1 MEFTN
6 EKKKIGADGS
16 PKGNFWRNFVLIAIT
31 AFILLCALGAW
42 IYDWAAEAM
51 IHDHPE
57 VIVPEITGKSYE
69 YALETLSK
77 SRLAVFIEKY
87 EYKESEPIGTVIKQ
101 LPEPGTTVREGKTI
115 RITVSQG
122 GETVFTPSLK
132 GMTLRNAELLL
143 RQNQLNLGETSTGYS
158 MKIEKGVILSQDPA
172 PDKSVAKGTLVNV
185 KICDGAPPS
194 GILMMPEF
202 RQKNRKDVEMWAEK
216 NDVKVKYIED
226 PKSTYSN
233 GTVFDQNP
241 EADTQLTGKS
251 KVTVTVSSKKA
262 AALTESDYE
271 VKYEV
276 PSNVSQRSIRIVAI
290 SKTGEREVFNGTKGP
305 GSKISFVI
313 PKQDLIKIRIFVNGI
328 QVEEKIVK

>member
-1 MEFTN
+1 MQFTN
-6 EKKKIGADGS
+6 EKKHIGTGGQ
-16 PKGNFWRNFVLIAIT
+16 KGNFWRNFILIAIT
-31 AFILLCALGAW
+31 VFILFCAFIGW
-42 IYDWAAEAM
+42 IYDWAADAL
-51 IHDHPE
+51 IHNNPE
-57 VIVPEITGKSYE
+57 VIVPDIKGKSYE

-77 SRLAVFIEKY
+77 SKLAVFIEKY

-143 RQNQLNLGETSTGYS
+143 RQSQLSLGEVSFGYS
-158 MKIEKGVILSQDPA
+158 MKIEKGVILSQDP
-172 PDKSVAKGTLVNV
+172 PSDKSVAKGAMVNV

-202 RQKNRKDVEMWAEK
+202 KQKNRKDVEQWAEK

-226 PKSTYSN
+226 PKSTYAN
-233 GTVFDQNP
+233 GVVFAQSP
-241 EADTQLTGKS
+241 EADTQLNGKS
-251 KVTVTVSSKKA
+251 KVTVTVSTRKA
-262 AALTESDYE
+262 AALTEGDYE

-276 PSNVSQRSIRIVAI
+276 PSNVAQRTIRIVAI
-290 SKTGEREVFNGTKGP
+290 SKNGEREVFNGTKDP
-305 GSKISFVI
+305 GSKINLII
-313 PKQDLIKIRIFVNGI
+313 PKQDLVKIRIFVNGI
-328 QVEEKIVK
+328 QVKEETVK